1 MNGHYAI
8 AIDGPS
14 GAGKSSLA
22 RRCAARFGFL
32 YVDTGAIY
40 RTVGLAA
47 YRRGIDRRDETAIEA
62 LLPELD
68 IQMAYNE
75 QGEQRMLL
83 NGEDVSEAIRLP
95 EISICASDV
104 SALPGVRAF
113 LLEMQ
118 RKMAREHDV
127 IMDGRDI
134 GTVVLPD
141 AELKIFLTAS
151 AEARAERR
159 LKELLGKGVEASFE
173 EVLRDIRYR
182 DEQDSGRAAAPLKA
196 AEDAVPVDT
205 TEIDFEASFRLLCSV
220 IDERLGLQP
229 REERT

>member
-22 RRCAARFGFL
+22 RAAAKSFGFI

-47 YRRGIDRRDETAIEA
+47 HRRGLDTHSETAVAAI
-62 LLPELD
+62 LPELE
-68 IQMAYNE
+68 ISMRYNDA
-75 QGEQRMLL
+75 GEQRMFL
-83 NGEDVSEAIRLP
+83 NGEDVSAEIRLP
-95 EISICASDV
+95 EISLCASDI
-104 SALPGVRAF
+104 SALPVVRAY

-118 RKMAREHDV
+118 RRMAREHSV

-134 GTVVLPD
+134 GTVVLPQ

-151 AEARAERR
+151 AEARALRR
-159 LKELLGKGVEASFE
+159 QRELAQKGTPESFE
-173 EVLRDIRYR
+173 EVLRDIQYR
-182 DEQDSGRAAAPLKA
+182 DEQDTSRAAAPLKR
-196 AEDAVPVDT
+196 AEDAVLVDT
-205 TEIDFEASFRLLCSV
+205 SDIDFDASLALLEGIV
-220 IDERLGLQP
+220 EQKLGIK
-229 REERT
+229 RV

>member
-22 RRCAARFGFL
+22 RRCASAFGFL

-47 YRRGIDRRDETAIEA
+47 FRGGIDRRDEQAVAA
-62 LLPELD
+62 LLPELVIEMRYD
-68 IQMAYNE
+68 SE
-75 QGEQRMLL
+75 GEQRMYL

-104 SALPGVRAF
+104 SALPAVRAF

-118 RKMAREHDV
+118 RRTARENNV

-159 LKELLGKGVEASFE
+159 LKQLREKGTEADYE
-173 EVLRDIRYR
+173 EVLRDILYR
-182 DEQDSGRAAAPLKA
+182 DEQDSGRAAAPLRMA
-196 AEDAVPVDT
+196 DDAVLVDT
-205 TEIDFEASFRLLCSV
+205 TEIDFEASF
-220 IDERLGLQP
+220 ERLCDVIFEHLGIRPLG
-229 REERT
+229 EAE

>member
-22 RRCAARFGFL
+22 RRCAAAFGFL

-47 YRRGIDRRDETAIEA
+47 LRRGIDRRDEAAVKA
-62 LLPELD
+62 LLPELQ
-68 IQMAYNE
+68 IEMRYNE
-75 QGEQRMLL
+75 AGEQRMVL
-83 NGEDVSEAIRLP
+83 NGEDVSAEIRLP
-95 EISICASDV
+95 EVSICASDV
-104 SALPGVRAF
+104 SALQAVRAF

-141 AELKIFLTAS
+141 AELKIFLSAS

-159 LKELLGKGVEASFE
+159 LKELRQKGVEASFE
-173 EVLRDIRYR
+173 EVLRDIEYR
-182 DEQDSGRAAAPLKA
+182 DEQDTKRAAAPLRA

-205 TEIDFEASFRLLCSV
+205 TEIDFEASFRLLCEV
-220 IDERLGLQP
+220 IEAHLGLKP
-229 REERT
+229 RGQQA

>member
-1 MNGHYAI
+1 MNGHFSI

-22 RRCAARFGFL
+22 RSCAARFGFL

-47 YRRGIDRRDETAIEA
+47 YRRGVDRKDEAAVSA

-75 QGEQRMLL
+75 QGEQCMFL
-83 NGEDVSEAIRLP
+83 NGEDVSKEIRLP

-104 SALPGVRAF
+104 SALPAVRAY

-118 RKMAREHDV
+118 RKMAREHNV

-134 GTVVLPD
+134 GTVVLPG

-159 LKELLGKGVEASFE
+159 MKELVAKGVEANFE

-182 DEQDSGRAAAPLKA
+182 DEQDSNRETAPLRP
-196 AEDAVPVDT
+196 AEDSVLVDT
-205 TEIDFEASFRLLCSV
+205 TEIDFAASEALLCS
-220 IDERLGLQP
+220 IIKERLGV
-229 REERT
+229 EEIG